1 MSCCTVIQFDHNE
14 ILRNTQHTR
23 RVGGLV
29 FRARGHVDSLSGRHR
44 RARLLRRHGG
54 ARDELLARRRVH
66 ELANKDMFSE
76 ARTALGKDNVKNCK
90 HCHVK
95 ALPKADDHEMNAL
108 GEYLLAQKAE
118 RGADTIDVNWLKDY
132 TEMD

>member
-1 MSCCTVIQFDHNE
+1 MRKVLQFATVI
-14 ILRNTQHTR
+14 
-23 RVGGLV
+23 GLV
-29 FRARGHVDSLSGRHR
+29 TFFG
-44 RARLLRRHGG
+44 LLVSSS
-54 ARDELLARRRVH
+54 A
-66 ELANKDMFSE
+66 LANKDMFSE

-95 ALPKADDHEMNAL
+95 ALPKAADHEVNAR